1 MKNKIIVVVSAV
13 VVMLWLPACAVH
25 QVEQQS
31 AVTLQTGN
39 EALDAASYVAAG
51 LYLSKQQAK
60 ASKPVSANDP
70 TVKALDAAFDRAKA
84 GKPSAR
90 RLQPRDGREQPPK

>member
-1 MKNKIIVVVSAV
+1 MKNKIIVVVSAAV
-13 VVMLWLPACAVH
+13 ATLWLPACAVH

-39 EALDAASYVAAG
+39 EVLDAASYVAAG

-60 ASKPVSANDP
+60 GSKPVSANDP
-70 TVKALDAAFDRAKA
+70 AVKALDAAFDRAKA

-90 RLQPRDGREQPPK
+90 RLQPRDGSEQPPN